1 MMMGMRL
8 SSTSARA
15 GRCALLERG
24 SHSFAQCAQTFWKT
38 LIKVKLQAK
47 FVDTGCIWNHG
58 SALPLVRVVSGH
70 LTGALW
76 C

>member
-1 MMMGMRL
+1 MMGMRL

-15 GRCALLERG
+15 GRCALLEKG

-38 LIKVKLQAK
+38 LIKVKEQAK
-47 FVDTGCIWNHG
+47 FVDAGCIGING
-58 SALPLVRVVSGH
+58 SALPLMRVVNSH
-70 LTGALW
+70 LIGALW